1 MEPGVSSHRWTDTA
15 VALLRHLR
23 LPFQLVLAPI
33 WLLGA
38 LTAGES
44 PAAAWLLP
52 FLAVHVGLYGG
63 ATAYNSYY
71 DRDEGPIAFLKRAQ
85 PPGRAVRDMAL
96 GLQLMAAAI
105 LALLHPA
112 AGFVAILMLAMGIA
126 YSHPRW
132 RWKSR
137 TVTGL
142 LVVAC
147 GQGAGAVLLGYY
159 SALAFAQPAAMDGSA
174 PGAAV
179 LPAAVAAAC
188 VTAGVYPLTQV
199 YQVDEDRNRGDRTIA
214 VRYGWKA
221 ALGFSAA
228 VSTIGLWLFAVLF
241 QTSLAPAWFWV
252 PLAAPAPLAAVLWVW
267 ARRFERQSAD
277 RNHDW
282 AMGISAGASLVFWG
296 LLLAVLVAGC
306 ASSVH
311 AAPPPAGEGARR
323 APQMSVWD
331 DNGLLRVEGSIHVA
345 APPDSVWSVLLDYE
359 RLPAYM
365 PNVDSSRVLERGSKT
380 VLVRQVGHGQ
390 FLFEKTFR
398 FVLEFRRIDAG
409 RVHFRQIR
417 GDFNEFSGVWS
428 VTAEERGARIGYRA
442 ALRHGL
448 LLPGFLVRHIL
459 EEEAEKMLPA
469 LRNEVERRLTDAR
482 LTEGGRS

>member
-1 MEPGVSSHRWTDTA
+1 MTPGVSAHRWTDTA

-38 LTAGES
+38 LTAGEG
-44 PAAAWLLP
+44 PTAAWLLP

-71 DRDEGPIAFLKRAQ
+71 DRDEGPIAFLRRAQ
-85 PPGRAVRDMAL
+85 PPSRAVRDMAL

-105 LALLHPA
+105 LALIHPV
-112 AGFVAILMLAMGIA
+112 AGLVAVVMLAMGIA

-137 TVTGL
+137 TVSGL
-142 LVVAC
+142 LAVAF
-147 GQGAGAVLLGYY
+147 GQGAGAVLLGHY
-159 SALAFAQPAAMDGSA
+159 SALAFAQSAEMGRAASGSIVVPAA
-174 PGAAV
+174 
-179 LPAAVAAAC
+179 AAAAL

-228 VSTIGLWLFAVLF
+228 VSTIGLWLFAALF
-241 QTSLAPAWFWV
+241 HTSLAPAWFWV
-252 PLAAPAPLAAVLWVW
+252 PLAAPAPLAAVLWAW
-267 ARRFERQSAD
+267 ARRFARQSAH

-296 LLLAVLVAGC
+296 LLVAVLVAGC
-306 ASSVH
+306 A
-311 AAPPPAGEGARR
+311 APAHGAPPAGVRARGE
-323 APQMSVWD
+323 PQVRVWSD
-331 DNGLLRVEGSIHVA
+331 DGLLRVEGSVHVD
-345 APPDSVWSVLLDYE
+345 APPDSVWPTLLDYE
-359 RLPAYM
+359 KLPEYM

-390 FLFEKTFR
+390 FLFEKSFR
-398 FVLEFRRIDAG
+398 FDLEFRRIHAA
-409 RVHFRQIR
+409 RVHFRQVR
-417 GDFNEFSGVWS
+417 GDFDEFSGVWK
-428 VTAEERGARIGYRA
+428 VTAEDGGARIGYRT

-448 LLPGFLVRHIL
+448 VLPGFLVRHIL
-459 EEEAEKMLPA
+459 KEEAEKMLPA
-469 LRNEVERRLTDAR
+469 LRDEVERRVADAR
-482 LTEGGRS
+482 LSEGERS